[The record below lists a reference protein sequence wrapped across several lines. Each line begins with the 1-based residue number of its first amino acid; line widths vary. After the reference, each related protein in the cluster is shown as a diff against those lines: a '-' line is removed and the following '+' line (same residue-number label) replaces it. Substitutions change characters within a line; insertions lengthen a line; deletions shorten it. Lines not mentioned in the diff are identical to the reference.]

1 MTKYQLL
8 SKHQHGFVSGR
19 STSTNLLAVIDTWT
33 KALDDLTPVD
43 TIYLDFAKAF
53 DSVPHERLLNKL
65 EGYGIKGEVL
75 TWIRQF
81 LHGRCQQV
89 KVNGEPSDWKPVT
102 SGIPQGSV
110 LGPVLFVIFIND
122 LPEIVQS
129 LVEMFADDTKIFL
142 PIHDANS
149 HQIIQNDIHS
159 LTDWAKKWQ
168 LRFNASKCKT
178 LHLGNRN
185 PRHTY
190 RMEDQNGCE
199 IPLESTDLE
208 KDLGVNIDPSL
219 TFSSHIEGQVNK
231 ANRIIGL
238 IRRSY
243 EHLDGDSFRRLFT
256 ALIRPHLEYCNVAWA
271 PRLEKDKKLIEG
283 VLRRGTKLISGL
295 KDLSYEE
302 RLEKLK
308 LPSMA
313 FRRARG
319 DVIEAYKY
327 THGLYKTDQIFELD
341 TDKTRRG
348 HSYKLKKRHCKTATR
363 SNFFSYR
370 VVNEWNSLPEDVV
383 SAPSLNAFK
392 SRIDRLWSDHVY
404 KIKLPS
410 PLPHAKTK
418 DLIPKWE
425 PAENSLQATA

>member
-1 MTKYQLL
+1 
-8 SKHQHGFVSGR
+8 
-19 STSTNLLAVIDTWT
+19 
-33 KALDDLTPVD
+33 
-43 TIYLDFAKAF
+43 
-53 DSVPHERLLNKL
+53 
-65 EGYGIKGEVL
+65 
-75 TWIRQF
+75 
-81 LHGRCQQV
+81 
-89 KVNGEPSDWKPVT
+89 
-102 SGIPQGSV
+102 
-110 LGPVLFVIFIND
+110 
-122 LPEIVQS
+122 
-129 LVEMFADDTKIFL
+129 
-142 PIHDANS
+142 
-149 HQIIQNDIHS
+149 
-159 LTDWAKKWQ
+159 
-168 LRFNASKCKT
+168 
-178 LHLGNRN
+178 
-185 PRHTY
+185 
-190 RMEDQNGCE
+190 MEDQNGCE

-256 ALIRPHLEYCNVAWA
+256 ALIRPHLEYCNVDWA

-283 VLRRGTKLISGL
+283 VLRRGTKLIPGL
-295 KDLSYEE
+295 KDLSYEK

-327 THGLYKTDQIFELD
+327 THGLYKTDQILELD

-363 SNFFSYR
+363 RNFFSYR
-370 VVNEWNSLPEDVV
+370 VVNEWNSLSEDVV

-418 DLIPKWE
+418 DLILKCE